1 MTPRTVLGAAPYWN
15 TYYSDTFHFGQ
26 GTEHILDLLSQIP
39 PVRSWTDLGA
49 GSESLLW
56 ATALDTDRLIAVDAD
71 PDRLTTLTE
80 FARAGRPRGVHQVA
94 LALRGQDL
102 EHFTDRCRSLAA
114 TLVTDCLQP
123 GPLQPQVFGADL
135 LTQFGLLGLCRD
147 ARHFIDVFSHLHTHL
162 PENGWAAGA
171 NWAAADLAGRVHLTH
186 EIYRNAAHRAGL
198 RLLHL
203 DRIPS
208 TDPQF
213 PLVWTYLARRMP
225 R

>member
-1 MTPRTVLGAAPYWN
+1 MTPRTVLDAAPYWD
-15 TYYSDTFHFGQ
+15 TYYGDTFRFGQ

-39 PVRSWTDLGA
+39 PVRSWTDVGA

-56 ATALDTDRLIAVDAD
+56 ATALDVDHLIAVDAD
-71 PDRLTTLTE
+71 SDRLTTLTE

-94 LALRGQDL
+94 LALRGHDL
-102 EHFTDRCRSLAA
+102 GHFTERCRSLTS
-114 TLVTDCLQP
+114 TLTTDCLQP
-123 GPLQPQVFGADL
+123 GPLPTRVFGADL
-135 LTQFGLLGLCRD
+135 LTQFGLLGLCRHT
-147 ARHFIDVFSHLHTHL
+147 RHFIDAFTRLHTHL
-162 PENGWAAGA
+162 PENGLAAGA
-171 NWAAADLAGRVHLTH
+171 NWAAAPTIGRVHLTH
-186 EIYRNAAHRAGL
+186 QTYRHAAHHAGL